1 MIRRRFGIQQLLSAQ
16 NALQHTD
23 YLECNG
29 QQYDHVYLVEN
40 DHNRL
45 TSNFHPLGFGTTFGY
60 LWWYGK

>member
-1 MIRRRFGIQQLLSAQ
+1 LLSAQ

-29 QQYDHVYLVEN
+29 QRYDHVYLVEK
-40 DHNRL
+40 DHSRL